1 MRPRWS
7 ALAPWALFA
16 SVCAAATGWSALSG
30 GFAFTD
36 YDHEGAPAFGALAHG
51 DVGGFVSA
59 VPSYGG
65 SFVLRA
71 PFALLAGLLGAGED
85 GIFVAVALPGLIA
98 VGVLAALL
106 ARRARRR
113 GWPVWACVAVVGVAL
128 ASQPTVNALS

>member
-36 YDHEGAPAFGALAHG
+36 YDHEAAPAFGALAHG
-51 DVGGFVSA
+51 DLGGFVSA
-59 VPSYGG
+59 APSYGG

-71 PFALLAGLLGAGED
+71 PFALLAGLMGAGD
-85 GIFVAVALPGLIA
+85 NGIFLAVAIPALIA
-98 VGVLAALL
+98 AVVLAGTL
-106 ARRARRR
+106 AATAR
-113 GWPVWACVAVVGVAL
+113 G
-128 ASQPTVNALS
+128 